1 MEKTVQ
7 TLWTGHKSLV
17 RDSFGWLEPQYHLM
31 AWALS
36 CLMLRESYDD
46 VELYTDYWAG
56 AVDGNAEYV
65 CYRKFMMVCFHVWMS
80 SSSV

>member
-1 MEKTVQ
+1 MVGEKNTNIHTKMEKTVQ

-46 VELYTDYWAG
+46 VELYTDSEG
-56 AVDGNAEYV
+56 AAVLIDRLRLLVDL
-65 CYRKFMMVCFHVWMS
+65 K
-80 SSSV
+80 

>member
-7 TLWTGHKSLV
+7 TLWTGRKSLV
-17 RDSFGWLEPQYHLM
+17 KDSFGWLEPQYHLM

-46 VELYTDYWAG
+46 VELFIKG
-56 AVDGNAEYV
+56 GP
-65 CYRKFMMVCFHVWMS
+65 S
-80 SSSV
+80 